1 MNTKVNRCGFLARTG
16 LAAMMPMAM
25 VVAVLAGAGTSPG
38 AVVINEL
45 MAATSEQRLSWD
57 AGGVPHLG
65 SGAQWV
71 DPGFNTAGWTN
82 TLLPAGYAFAGLASD
97 LTSQMKG
104 LAPSLYL
111 RKEFQATPDQAA
123 STNGLVF
130 SVQYNDGFVAYLN
143 GREAAR
149 ANCGPTNH
157 FIFASQPAYNV
168 STTTNV
174 VQFTLGPASAW
185 LVSGSNVLALQ
196 AHNAEQP
203 STTNWPEQIT
213 AHTPTPEFRINA
225 GLQLAGDTPVGLI
238 GYGPTGGA
246 WRSFVGRAEPSGGVV
261 DMGLVTKSFTPP
273 AGEEDDYEQPAE
285 FSDWIELYNNGAA
298 AADIGGWSLSDEPD
312 LPGKWHFPTNTV
324 LPAGGYLL
332 VLCDNRDEAN
342 APAGPA
348 TRLHTNF
355 KLDEQG
361 GQLMLFDKLGQLV
374 DGLPDGYPAQVP
386 FCSYGRNPGAAVA
399 FGFLS
404 TATPGAS
411 NAGPFYAGRVD
422 PPQFQAASGFD
433 LHGGIYQT
441 QSLVLY
447 LRDTMA
453 GSLIRYTL
461 DASEPTDAHGI
472 VYTNP
477 IILTQA
483 NDKTGKVVR
492 AAAFLPGWLP
502 SEVKTHTYLLQQPAA
517 LTNVPALIFTGDAG
531 RNFYAPGGLLAIVG
545 GTFIPV
551 SVGAFWQAN
560 GPQSYDEVLGSGT
573 PFERPARLEYY
584 FPPGY
589 YPTNQS
595 PLRTDIGLRVSSS
608 GFSRPR
614 MKMSGAT
621 NSPWQPYWD
630 STEKPSFNL
639 YFAGDFGSGPLD
651 YPLFTNYPVNEFQQ
665 LRLRAGKNDNGNPFI
680 TDELVRRLWL
690 DMGHVG
696 ARGLF
701 CSLYVNAVY
710 KGVFNLCERFREPFF
725 QAHYASQAS
734 WDVDYSWTWVDG
746 DNTVFQQ
753 LLTAL
758 DLNLTN
764 LTNWRAVTNKLDID
778 NAADYYLLNIY
789 AAMWDWPGNNFVI
802 ARERS
807 TGPDSRFRFAVWDAE
822 GAFNAIGYSHPVSYN
837 TITTDLVVPST
848 DPNYWVDVARIF
860 RRLASSPE
868 FRLRF
873 ADRVNFHLFNGGI
886 LDDRDPDGAGPLKS
900 HFGQRLTELVQ
911 EAGALVQYNTG
922 QPLDQSAFNT
932 WAASGSGRRSY
943 LLGAAPGRQMLRDAG
958 LWPLTE
964 PPVFSRYGGA
974 VPPGYGLSLTSSV
987 ATPGQTATLYYTLEG
1002 SDPRLAG
1009 GGRNLAAQT
1018 YAGPVALN
1026 QVLTVKARARNNTTS
1041 EWSPITEATFAPAAV
1056 PASSNNLV
1064 LAELMYHPPHAT
1076 AAELAAGFSNADD
1089 FEFVR
1094 LLNISSTPVDLAG
1107 VRFTLGVTFD
1117 FTSGAFRYLSPGA
1130 NALAVKN
1137 RDAFQV
1143 RYGHGYDALI
1153 AGEYAANFSNGGE
1166 RVQLV
1171 ASNNV
1176 VLRDFTYGTSAP
1188 WPATADGQGPSLVL
1202 RLPASNPDPADPAN
1216 WTASAVP
1223 GGLPG
1228 GVAPQQSYAAWR
1240 ALYWD
1245 TASATNDSI
1254 SGPRADPDGDGVCN
1268 FLEYTFGLDPH
1279 HVSEQPQP
1287 RAAIES
1293 VNGDLHLTLSFRMAP
1308 GAQDSH
1314 LTWEISSELRNWSTP
1329 PNVFELLS
1337 TEPCLDGTATV
1348 KYVDTTPLASSASRF
1363 VRLRLAGP

>member
-1 MNTKVNRCGFLARTG
+1 MNAKLTRYESLPRTG
-16 LAAMMPMAM
+16 LAAIMPIAMAA
-25 VVAVLAGAGTSPG
+25 AVLACCGTSQA
-38 AVVINEL
+38 AVLINEL

-57 AGGVPHLG
+57 AGGVPRLG

-71 DPGFNTAGWTN
+71 ELNFDAAGWSSIF
-82 TLLPAGYAFAGLASD
+82 LPAGYGFTGLSSD

-111 RKEFQATPDQAA
+111 RKGFQATAAQAA
-123 STNGLVF
+123 STNVLVL

-157 FIFASQPAYNV
+157 FIFAIQPAYNV
-168 STTTNV
+168 STTTNA
-174 VQFTLGPASAW
+174 VQFAVGPASAW
-185 LVSGSNVLALQ
+185 LVSGSNVLAIQ

-225 GLQLAGDTPVGLI
+225 GLQLGGDLPATLI
-238 GYGPTGGA
+238 GYGAAGGA
-246 WRSFVGRAEPSGGVV
+246 WRYFVGRAEPSGGVV
-261 DMGLVTKSFTPP
+261 DMGLVTKSYTPP

-285 FSDWIELYNNGAA
+285 FSNWIELCNNGAA
-298 AADIGGWSLSDEPD
+298 TVDIGGWSLTDDPN

-324 LPAGGYLL
+324 LPAGAYSL

-355 KLDEQG
+355 KLDAQG
-361 GQLMLFDKLGQLV
+361 EYLALFDKLGQFV
-374 DGLPDGYPAQVP
+374 DGLPDGYPAQVLS
-386 FCSYGRNPGAAVA
+386 CSYGRNPTNPAAFV
-399 FGFLS
+399 FLS
-404 TATPGAS
+404 TATPGTN
-411 NAGPFYAGRVD
+411 NAGPFYAAQVD
-422 PPQFQAASGFD
+422 PPQFQDASGLD
-433 LHGGIYQT
+433 LHGGIYRT

-447 LRDTMA
+447 LRDAMA
-453 GSLIRYTL
+453 SSLIRYTL
-461 DASEPTDAHGI
+461 DASEPTDSNGI

-483 NDKTGKVVR
+483 NDKTGRVVR

-502 SEVKTHTYLLQQPAA
+502 SEVKTHTYLLKQPAS
-517 LTNVPALIFTGDAG
+517 LTNAPVLIFTGDAG
-531 RNFYAPGGLLAIVG
+531 RNFYAPCGLMAIVG

-551 SVGAFWQAN
+551 SVGAFWQAT
-560 GPQSYDEVLGSGT
+560 GPQSYNEVLGAGT
-573 PFERPARLEYY
+573 PFERAARLEYY
-584 FPPGY
+584 FPPGF

-595 PLRTDIGLRVSSS
+595 PLRTDIGLRVSVS

-614 MKMSGAT
+614 LKMSGAT
-621 NSPWQPYWD
+621 NSPWQPWWD
-630 STEKPSFNL
+630 YTEKPSFNL
-639 YFAGDFGSGPLD
+639 YFASDFGSGQLD
-651 YPLFTNYPVNEFQQ
+651 YPLFTNYPVREFQH
-665 LRLRAGKNDNGNPFI
+665 LRLRAGKNDIGNPFI

-710 KGVFNLCERFREPFF
+710 KGVFDLCERFREPFF

-734 WDVDYSWTWVDG
+734 WDVDYIWTWVDG
-746 DNTVFQQ
+746 DNTVFNQ
-753 LLTAL
+753 LLTTL
-758 DLNLTN
+758 DQNLTN
-764 LTNWRAVTNKLDID
+764 LVNWGAVTNKLDVD

-789 AAMWDWPGNNFVI
+789 SAMWDWPGNNFVI

-822 GAFNAIGYSHPVSYN
+822 GAFNAISYAHPVSYN
-837 TITTDLVVPST
+837 TITSDLVVPST
-848 DPNYWVDVARIF
+848 NANYWLDVARIF

-873 ADRVNFHLFNGGI
+873 ADRVNYHFFNGGV
-886 LDDRDPDGAGPLKS
+886 LDDRDPDGAGPLKT
-900 HFGQRLTELVQ
+900 HFRQQLDELVQ

-922 QPLDQSAFNT
+922 QTLDLSAFNT
-932 WAASGSGRRSY
+932 WTAAGSGRRSY
-943 LLGAAPGRQMLRDAG
+943 LLGSAPGRQMLRDAG
-958 LWPLTE
+958 LWPVTE
-964 PPVFSRYGGA
+964 PPVFGQYGGT
-974 VPPGYGLSLTSSV
+974 VPPGYSLTITSSV
-987 ATPGQTATLYYTLEG
+987 AAPGQTTALYYTLDG
-1002 SDPRLAG
+1002 SDPRLVG
-1009 GGRNLAAQT
+1009 GGRNPAAQT
-1018 YAGPVALN
+1018 YTGPVTLN
-1026 QVLTVKARARNNTTS
+1026 QVVRVKARAQNNTTS
-1041 EWSPITEATFAPAAV
+1041 EWSPLTEATFAPAAV

-1094 LLNISSTPVDLAG
+1094 LLNIGPTPMDLAG

-1117 FTSGAFRYLSPGA
+1117 FTSGAFRYLSQGA
-1130 NALAVKN
+1130 SALAVKN
-1137 RDAFQV
+1137 HEAFQL
-1143 RYGHGYDALI
+1143 RYGHGCDSLI
-1153 AGEYAANFSNGGE
+1153 AGEYTANFSNGGE
-1166 RVQLV
+1166 RVQLL

-1176 VLRDFTYGTSAP
+1176 VLRDFTYETSAP
-1188 WPATADGQGPSLVL
+1188 WPATADGHGPSLVL
-1202 RLPASNPDPADPAN
+1202 RQPWSNPNPAEPAN
-1216 WTASAVP
+1216 WVASAVP

-1245 TASATNDSI
+1245 TASATNNSI
-1254 SGPRADPDGDGVCN
+1254 SGPGADPDGDGVCN
-1268 FLEYTFGLDPH
+1268 FLEYAFGLDPH
-1279 HVSEQPQP
+1279 NASTRPQP
-1287 RAAIES
+1287 VAAMES
-1293 VNGDLHLTLSFRMAP
+1293 VNGDLRLTLAFRMAP
-1308 GAQDSH
+1308 GAQDAK
-1314 LTWEISSELRNWSTP
+1314 LTWEVSSDLRNWSAPT
-1329 PNVFELLS
+1329 NVFQLLS
-1337 TEPCLDGTATV
+1337 TEPCLDGTESV
-1348 KYVDTTPLASSASRF
+1348 KYLDTTLLTSSASRY
-1363 VRLRLAGP
+1363 VRLRITGP

>member
-1 MNTKVNRCGFLARTG
+1 M
-16 LAAMMPMAM
+16 
-25 VVAVLAGAGTSPG
+25 
-38 AVVINEL
+38 EL
-45 MAATSEQRLSWD
+45 S
-57 AGGVPHLG
+57 
-65 SGAQWV
+65 
-71 DPGFNTAGWTN
+71 FNSAGWTS
-82 TLLPAGYAFAGLASD
+82 TSLPAGYGFTGLASD

-111 RKEFQATPDQAA
+111 RKEFQATAAQAA
-123 STNGLVF
+123 STNVLVL
-130 SVQYNDGFVAYLN
+130 SVQYNDGFIAYLN
-143 GREAAR
+143 GREVAR

-174 VQFTLGPASAW
+174 VQFTVGPASAW
-185 LVSGSNVLALQ
+185 LVSGSNVLAIQ

-225 GLQLAGDTPVGLI
+225 GLQLGGDTPVTLI
-238 GYGPTGGA
+238 GYGAAGGA
-246 WRSFVGRAEPSGGVV
+246 WRYFVGRAEPSGGVV
-261 DMGLVTKSFTPP
+261 DMGLVTKSYTPP
-273 AGEEDDYEQPAE
+273 AGEEDDYELPAE
-285 FSDWIELYNNGAA
+285 FSNWIELYNNGAA
-298 AADIGGWSLSDEPD
+298 TVDIGGWSLTDDPD

-324 LPAGGYLL
+324 LPAGAYLL

-355 KLDEQG
+355 KLDAQG
-361 GQLMLFDKLGQLV
+361 EYLALFDKLSQFV
-374 DGLPDGYPAQVP
+374 DGLPDGYPPQVLS
-386 FCSYGRNPGAAVA
+386 CSYGRNPANPAA

-404 TATPGAS
+404 TATPGTN
-411 NAGPFYAGRVD
+411 NAGPFYAAQVD
-422 PPQFQAASGFD
+422 PPQFQDASGLD
-433 LHGGIYQT
+433 LHGGIYRT
-441 QSLVLY
+441 QPLVLY
-447 LRDTMA
+447 LRDAMA

-461 DASEPTDAHGI
+461 DASEPTDSNGI

-483 NDKTGKVVR
+483 NDKTGRVVR

-502 SEVKTHTYLLQQPAA
+502 SEVKTHTYLLKQPAS
-517 LTNVPALIFTGDAG
+517 LTNAPALIFTGDAG
-531 RNFYAPGGLLAIVG
+531 RNFYAPCGLLAIVG

-551 SVGAFWQAN
+551 SIGAFWQAT
-560 GPQSYDEVLGSGT
+560 GPQSYNEVLGAGT
-573 PFERPARLEYY
+573 PFERAARLEYY
-584 FPPGY
+584 FPPGF

-595 PLRTDIGLRVSSS
+595 LLRTDIGLRVSASS
-608 GFSRPR
+608 FSRSR

-621 NSPWQPYWD
+621 NSPWQPWWD

-639 YFAGDFGSGPLD
+639 YFGGDFGSGQLD
-651 YPLFTNYPVNEFQQ
+651 YPLFTNYPVREFQH
-665 LRLRAGKNDNGNPFI
+665 LRLRAGKNDIGNPFI

-725 QAHYASQAS
+725 QVHYASQAA

-746 DNTVFQQ
+746 DNTVFKQ

-758 DLNLTN
+758 DQNLTN
-764 LTNWRAVTNKLDID
+764 LTNWGAVTNKLDID

-789 AAMWDWPGNNFVI
+789 GAMWDWPGNNFVI

-822 GAFNAIGYSHPVSYN
+822 GAFNAIGYAHSVSYN
-837 TITTDLVVPST
+837 TITNDLVVPST
-848 DPNYWVDVARIF
+848 NANYWVDVARIF

-873 ADRVNFHLFNGGI
+873 ADRVNYHFFNGGI
-886 LDDRDPDGAGPLKS
+886 LDDRDPDAAGPLKT
-900 HFGQRLTELVQ
+900 HFRQRLDELVR
-911 EAGALVQYNTG
+911 EAGALVQYNTA
-922 QPLDQSAFNT
+922 QTLDLSAFNT
-932 WAASGSGRRSY
+932 WTAAGSGRRSY
-943 LLGAAPGRQMLRDAG
+943 LLGSAPGRQMLRDAG
-958 LWPLTE
+958 LWPVTE
-964 PPVFSRYGGA
+964 PPVFGQYGGS
-974 VPPGYGLSLTSSV
+974 VPPGYALTITSSV
-987 ATPGQTATLYYTLEG
+987 AAPGQTAALYYTLDG
-1002 SDPRLAG
+1002 SDPRLVG
-1009 GGRNLAAQT
+1009 GGRNSAAQT
-1018 YAGPVALN
+1018 YIGPVTLN
-1026 QVLTVKARARNNTTS
+1026 QVVPVKARAQNNTTS
-1041 EWSPITEATFAPAAV
+1041 EWSPLTEATFAPAAV

-1094 LLNISSTPVDLAG
+1094 LLNIGPTPVDLAG

-1117 FTSGAFRYLSPGA
+1117 FTSGAFRYLSQGA
-1130 NALAVKN
+1130 SALAVKN
-1137 RDAFQV
+1137 HEAFQL
-1143 RYGHGYDALI
+1143 RYGHGCESLI
-1153 AGEYAANFSNGGE
+1153 AGEYTGNFSNGGE
-1166 RVQLV
+1166 RVQLL

-1176 VLRDFTYGTSAP
+1176 VLHDFTYGTSAP
-1188 WPATADGQGPSLVL
+1188 WPATADGDGPSLVL
-1202 RLPASNPDPADPAN
+1202 RQPWSNPNPAEPAN

-1245 TASATNDSI
+1245 TASATNNSI
-1254 SGPRADPDGDGVCN
+1254 SGPSADPDGDGVCN

-1279 HVSEQPQP
+1279 NASAHPQP
-1287 RAAIES
+1287 VAAIES
-1293 VNGDLHLTLSFRMAP
+1293 VNGDLRLTLAFRMAP
-1308 GAQDSH
+1308 GAQDAN
-1314 LTWEISSELRNWSTP
+1314 LTWEVSSDLRNWSAP
-1329 PNVFELLS
+1329 PNVFQLLS
-1337 TEPCLDGTATV
+1337 TEPCLDGTESV
-1348 KYVDTTPLASSASRF
+1348 KYMDTTLLTSSASRF
-1363 VRLRLAGP
+1363 VRLRINGP